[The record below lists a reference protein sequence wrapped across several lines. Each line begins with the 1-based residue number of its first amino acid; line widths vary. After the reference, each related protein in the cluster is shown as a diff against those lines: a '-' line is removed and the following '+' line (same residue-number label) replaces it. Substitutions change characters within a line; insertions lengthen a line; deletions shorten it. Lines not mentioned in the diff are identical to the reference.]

1 MPITKYL
8 LPYIHMATPDT
19 KWIIVRDI
27 MVEFAKKT
35 GLSSAGLSQERYLWT
50 DAFAV
55 CNFLGLHRKTGDEQ
69 YRHLARLL
77 VDQVHAVLGRHR
89 RDDERTGWIS
99 GLSDKEGQ
107 RHPTKGGLRIGKKM
121 RERGPAEPFDE
132 RLEWDR
138 DGQYFHYLTQWMHA
152 IDRVSRVTGD
162 PTYSRWALELAKVAH
177 ARFTYA
183 PREAKEKRLYWKMSI
198 DLSYPLV
205 SSMGHHDPLEG
216 LITYSELQATA
227 GKLSGQSPSRELSR
241 EIADMV
247 AICEGKDWATDDP
260 LGIGGL
266 LIGAYRMT
274 PLILAGG
281 FPPRDLFE
289 VVLEDSLTSL
299 ESFDRQSL
307 LEMPADYR
315 LAFRELGLS
324 IGLQAIQKLQG
335 SVCQYPDVFRKPPV
349 HSLIKSFERYAR
361 LSKAI
366 NAFWLED
373 KNRESAAWSEHR
385 NINMVMLATSLA
397 PDGYLSLQ

>member
-1 MPITKYL
+1 
-8 LPYIHMATPDT
+8 MATPDT
-19 KWIIVRDI
+19 NWIMVRDI
-27 MVEFAKKT
+27 MVEFAERT

-55 CNFLGLHRKTGDEQ
+55 CNFLGLYRKTADEQ

-77 VDQVHAVLGRHR
+77 VNQVHAVLGRHR
-89 RDDERTGWIS
+89 RDDGRTGWIS
-99 GLSDKEGQ
+99 GLSDEEGQ

-152 IDRVSRVTGD
+152 LNCVSRGTGD
-162 PTYSRWALELAKVAH
+162 PTCNRLALELAKTAH
-177 ARFTYA
+177 SRFTYA
-183 PREAKEKRLYWKMSI
+183 RQEGKEKRLYWKMSI

-216 LITYSELQATA
+216 LITYSEIQTTA
-227 GKLSGQSPSRELSR
+227 GKLSGRSPSQELSG

-266 LIGAYRMT
+266 LIGAYRMAE
-274 PLILAGG
+274 LILAGG
-281 FPPRDLFE
+281 FPRRDLFE

-299 ESFDRQSL
+299 ESFESQSL
-307 LEMPADYR
+307 LELPADYR
-315 LAFRELGLS
+315 LAFRECGLS
-324 IGLQAIQKLQG
+324 IGLQAIRKLNG
-335 SVCQYPDVFRKPPV
+335 LAGRYPEVLKEPPGRS
-349 HSLIKSFERYAR
+349 HIQSLNRYAR
-361 LSKAI
+361 LSEEI
-366 NAFWLED
+366 NAFWRED

-385 NINMVMLATSLA
+385 NINMVMLATSLV
-397 PDGYLSLQ
+397 PEGYLSLQ